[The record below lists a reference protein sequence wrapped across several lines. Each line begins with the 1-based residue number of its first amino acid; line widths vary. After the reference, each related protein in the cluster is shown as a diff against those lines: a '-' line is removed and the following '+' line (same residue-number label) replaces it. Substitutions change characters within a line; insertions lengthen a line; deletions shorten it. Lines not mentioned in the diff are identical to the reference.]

1 MIDGDDHGVS
11 DRMKEQKG
19 GETEAFGEIPHE
31 CRDVNHRSHK
41 T

>member
-1 MIDGDDHGVS
+1 
-11 DRMKEQKG
+11 MKEQKG

-41 T
+41 TWPGIDPGR